1 MAYNTYPQT
10 ATGRVP
16 TNPPLSADSGRYQF
30 LNLPNAEPNLSL
42 PVKTG
47 NDQAKYFLLSDP
59 LVGTRTWST
68 SANIALSGDR
78 VGIGTDIPNQKL
90 TVVGNISAT
99 GNIYG
104 TIVDPVV
111 PSAAG
116 SSTQI
121 QFNSGGQIFANA
133 GLAYNPSLS
142 SLIVGNNNSV
152 TGQQSTIGG
161 GSSNTSSAD
170 SSFIGAGNQNQ
181 NDGSVGGFIG
191 AGANNYIAGDYAF
204 LGGGILNEIYNSYGV
219 IGGGTSNINRG
230 YAAIIGSGQ
239 NNTIGAGSFYNG
251 ILGGRNNSLSHNDS
265 FILGSNITSVSSNF
279 TYVENLDVKKQTI
292 FNGSIAE
299 RYAAVTPSSNTV
311 TVDLLS
317 GTTFNLTL
325 TENVST
331 FNILNPIENKVNS
344 FALFVY
350 QNAAGGRG
358 VNWSFTGKVLKWSN
372 VPTVTV
378 TASAI
383 DIYTFITNDGGN
395 TWYGFIS
402 DQNLT

>member
-10 ATGRVP
+10 ASGRVP
-16 TNPPLSADSGRYQF
+16 TNPPLSADPGRYEF
-30 LNLPNAEPNLSL
+30 INLPNAEPNLSL

-68 SANIALSGDR
+68 SATIALSGDR
-78 VGIGTDIPNQKL
+78 VGIGTDLPNEKL

-111 PSAAG
+111 PAAAG

-133 GLAYNPSLS
+133 GLAYNPALS
-142 SLIVGNNNSV
+142 SLIVGNNNTV
-152 TGQQSTIGG
+152 TGQQATIAG
-161 GSSNTSSAD
+161 GSSNTSDSD
-170 SSFIGAGNQNQ
+170 SSFIGAGNQNE
-181 NDGSVGGFIG
+181 NDGAVGGFIG

-204 LGGGILNEIYNSYGV
+204 IGGGILNEIYNTYGV
-219 IGGGTSNINRG
+219 IAGGTSNINRG
-230 YAAIIGSGQ
+230 YASFIGSGQ
-239 NNTIGAGSFYNG
+239 NNVINAGTFYNG
-251 ILGGRNNSLSHNDS
+251 ILGGRNNVLAHDDS
-265 FILGSNITSVSSNF
+265 FILGSNIATTSANY
-279 TYVENLDVKKQTI
+279 TYVENLDVKKQTV

-299 RYAAVTPSSNTV
+299 RYSAVTPSSNTV

-331 FNILNPIENKVNS
+331 FNIQNYINGKVNS

-350 QNAAGGRG
+350 QDATGGKA
-358 VNWSFTGKVLKWSN
+358 VNWDFTGKTLKWSN

-378 TASAI
+378 AASAV
-383 DIYTFITNDGGN
+383 DFYTFITNDGGN